1 MDLLERFARGHLD
14 AFEQLFQEFH
24 RDVYGWLV
32 RLTRD
37 PAAAEDLTVEVFW
50 RIYRAHARFDTS
62 RSFGAW
68 ARRIASNAALD
79 HLRHVRRGSTIGQ
92 RAASEVAGREPAP
105 VSTSAPDSRAR
116 SDRDVRV
123 ERAFLTLAPTLR
135 VVAELALVEEM
146 PQEEIATA
154 LGISRSAV
162 KSRAARALKALKQ
175 ALHEEGFSE

>member
-1 MDLLERFARGHLD
+1 MDLLERFARGDLD
-14 AFEQLFQEFH
+14 AFEQLFREFH
-24 RDVYGWLV
+24 HDVYGWLA

-50 RIYRAHARFDTS
+50 RIYRARARFDTT

-79 HLRHVRRGSTIGQ
+79 HLRHVRRQT
-92 RAASEVAGREPAP
+92 AP
-105 VSTSAPDSRAR
+105 VPPPMRAPDSHAR
-116 SDRDVRV
+116 SDRDIRV
-123 ERAFLTLAPTLR
+123 ERAFLTLPPKLR
-135 VVAELALVEEM
+135 VVAQLALVEEM
-146 PQEEIATA
+146 PQEDIAHA

-175 ALHEEGFSE
+175 ALYEEGFSE